1 MRAIGR
7 AIARLPIRL
16 RLIVAFG
23 VVLVLLFGGLALA
36 LHQRFSASLDEGID
50 QALRTRASDLA
61 TLVHTAGG
69 DGLPSFHEPLP
80 ESGGT
85 FAQILDRE
93 GRVVDATPGHQGDPL
108 LSAAQVRRALAAP
121 LSVSRVGES
130 RLLAESLRTTPAT
143 VLVVG
148 ESLSERDRALGTL
161 SDLLFIG
168 GPALLLLT
176 LAAGYAL
183 TAGALRPVE
192 RMRSRAEKIS
202 GEDRGER
209 LPLPEAPDEL
219 RRLGET
225 LNEMLERL
233 EEAIHRERSFVAQ
246 AGHELR
252 TPLSV
257 LKLELDLAIAEKPSG
272 PELDSMLRSSAKQV
286 ERLVRLA
293 ESLLMIARGEEQA
306 LQIDLQ
312 PVDIGRLI
320 ASVVETM
327 KGPADGLDRELRV
340 ERDGELLIE
349 ADPDRVER
357 ALLNLLA
364 NSLTYGDGTIVV
376 RVEEEPGEIE
386 LHVLDEGPGFDPRFL
401 PVAFERFAQADPDA
415 SGRRGFGLGLAIV
428 RLIAEAHGGSVGAV
442 NRPGGGADVWISL
455 PRENDAPAGAEE
467 PRGGRRRVAP

>member
-1 MRAIGR
+1 MRTIGR

-23 VVLVLLFGGLALA
+23 AVLVLLFGGLALA

-50 QALRTRASDLA
+50 QALHTRASDLA
-61 TLVHTAGG
+61 SLVHTEGG
-69 DGLPSFHEPLP
+69 DGGPSFHEPLP

-93 GRVVDATPGHQGDPL
+93 GRIIDATPGHQGDPL
-108 LSAAQVRRALAAP
+108 LSPAQVRRALAAP
-121 LSVSRVGES
+121 LSVPRVGES

-148 ESLSERDRALGTL
+148 ESLGERDRALGTL

-192 RMRSRAEKIS
+192 RMRSRAEEIS
-202 GEDRGER
+202 GEDLGER
-209 LPLPEAPDEL
+209 LPLPEARDEL

-272 PELDSMLRSSAKQV
+272 EQLDSMLRSSAEQV

-293 ESLLMIARGEEQA
+293 ESLLMIARGEEEA
-306 LQIDLQ
+306 LRMNLQ
-312 PVDIGRLI
+312 PVDLARLI
-320 ASVVETM
+320 ASVTERM
-327 KGPADGLDRELRV
+327 KGTAEALGRELRV
-340 ERDGELLIE
+340 EADGVPPIE
-349 ADPDRVER
+349 VDPDRLER

-376 RVEEEPGEIE
+376 RVEEERGGIE

-401 PVAFERFAQADPDA
+401 PVAFERFAQGDPDA

-428 RLIAEAHGGSVGAV
+428 RLIAVAHGGSVGAV
-442 NRPGGGADVWISL
+442 NRAGGGADVWISL
-455 PRENDAPAGAEE
+455 PRDGDALARPVSPAEAEV
-467 PRGGRRRVAP
+467 RGI